1 MKRVIVNG
9 ALGKMGSE
17 VIKAVSREPDMQVV
31 AGVDPAIS
39 TMSRNS
45 YEGLDFYSELEEAV
59 NAANPD
65 VVVDFTVPSAVMDNI
80 RLCMDKG
87 VRMVVGT
94 TGITA
99 EQVDALK
106 AIVNRDDW
114 AVLIAPN
121 FAIGA
126 LLMMRFAQ
134 EAAKYFANV
143 EIIEYHHRQKK
154 DAPSG
159 TAIKTAEMIN
169 QVLNGIQ
176 PDAPEHV
183 EILAG
188 ARGAKSGGVHIHSL
202 RLPGYVAHQEVIFS
216 SPGQLLTIK
225 HDSTHRE
232 SFMPGVILAIR
243 KIDTLTGVI
252 YGLEQLLW

>member
-1 MKRVIVNG
+1 MKRVIVSG

-17 VIKAVSREPDMQVV
+17 VIKAVGQAADMQVV
-31 AGVDPAIS
+31 AGVDPAVKEV
-39 TMSRNS
+39 SRNPHGDLAI
-45 YEGLDFYSELEEAV
+45 YTDLDEAIS
-59 NAANPD
+59 AANPD
-65 VVVDFTVPSAVMDNI
+65 VVVDFTSPSVVLDNI
-80 RLCMDKG
+80 KTCMNRG
-87 VRMVVGT
+87 VRIVVGT
-94 TGITA
+94 TGITVEEVSRLQA
-99 EQVDALK
+99 SVT
-106 AIVNRDDW
+106 RDDW
-114 AVLIAPN
+114 AALIAPN

-134 EAAKYFANV
+134 EAAKYFTNV
-143 EIIEYHHRQKK
+143 EIVEYHHRQKK

-169 QVLNGIQ
+169 QVYSGLEQAN
-176 PDAPEHV
+176 PEES
-183 EILAG
+183 EILKG
-188 ARGAKSGGVHIHSL
+188 ARGAVSGPIHIHSL

-232 SFMPGVILAIR
+232 SFMPGVLLAIR
-243 KIDTLTGVI
+243 KIDSLKGVV